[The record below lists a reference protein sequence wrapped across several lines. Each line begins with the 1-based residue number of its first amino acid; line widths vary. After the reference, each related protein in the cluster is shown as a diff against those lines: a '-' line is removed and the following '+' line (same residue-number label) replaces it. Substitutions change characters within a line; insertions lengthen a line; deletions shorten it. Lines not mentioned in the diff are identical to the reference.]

1 MPDRPTGS
9 YEQSSESGRER
20 HILVP
25 WSRQHDI
32 TPALHDPMCQTALIP
47 GTEVCGTIVTLGT
60 VADPYS
66 VVNVAEGAKYRQ
78 WVRNV
83 LTWSAGPVAEATWG
97 PINIGD
103 PVFYDDESD
112 AANGVKLSTSPL
124 DSTGAVNPR
133 FGTVEMLQTED
144 EDDFPK
150 GDAQAG
156 SNNACSVM
164 QTGLNHV

>member
-32 TPALHDPMCQTALIP
+32 TPALHDPMCMTALIP
-47 GTEVCGTIVTLGT
+47 GTEVCGTIITLGT
-60 VADPYS
+60 AADPYS

-83 LTWSAGPVAEATWG
+83 LTFAGGGAEATWG

-112 AANGVKLSTSPL
+112 TANGVKLSTCPTS
-124 DSTGAVNPR
+124 STAVANPR
-133 FGTVEMLQTED
+133 FGTVVMLQTED

-150 GDAQAG
+150 GTDQAG
-156 SNNACSVM
+156 SNNACCVM